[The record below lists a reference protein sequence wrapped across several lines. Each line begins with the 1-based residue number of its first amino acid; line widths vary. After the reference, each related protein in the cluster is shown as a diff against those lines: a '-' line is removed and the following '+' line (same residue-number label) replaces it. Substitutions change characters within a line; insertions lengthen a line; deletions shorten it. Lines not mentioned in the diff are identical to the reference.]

1 MKQKILAITLIF
13 FLGLPGIIHADEI
26 SDMKIRITEAITALV
41 QKYEARIQMLEAEK
55 DALKKELSAL
65 KWATPATT
73 GVTTPVVV
81 TTPTSVTLP
90 TGPKSD
96 IYTKIINQI
105 NTALPVIIS
114 EHNLSPDS
122 VVGLFEFIEPNA
134 FFISIDDGKNP
145 AGVTAFKTK
154 ISYTYDNNFVLK
166 KVGVF
171 DLDYAVQRYRTV
183 FGSNPYVQ
191 SIRTR
196 VQNPLYKGKLLEE
209 TPSTTST
216 TSPAA
221 PTASTN
227 TEATFAQI
235 KALYDKNK
243 LLDVVK
249 LSEGYMT
256 KNPNDVDMLK
266 LRYRSYYIIGKYD
279 ESLTEIKKIETIQW
293 TSFEKTIA
301 CDAAVIAKIS
311 KKTDVSAYYSG
322 ICKK

>member
-1 MKQKILAITLIF
+1 MI
-13 FLGLPGIIHADEI
+13 
-26 SDMKIRITEAITALV
+26 
-41 QKYEARIQMLEAEK
+41 
-55 DALKKELSAL
+55 
-65 KWATPATT
+65 
-73 GVTTPVVV
+73 V

-90 TGPKSD
+90 AGPKSD

-105 NTALPVIIS
+105 NSALPVIIS

-154 ISYTYDNNFVLK
+154 ISYTYDSNFVLK

-171 DLDYAVQRYRTV
+171 DLDYTVQRYRTV

-209 TPSTTST
+209 TSSTTPT
-216 TSPAA
+216 TSPTNT
-221 PTASTN
+221 PTASVN

-235 KALYDKNK
+235 KTLYDKNK

-249 LSEGYMT
+249 LSGGYMT

-279 ESLTEIKKIETIQW
+279 ESLTEIKRIETIQ
-293 TSFEKTIA
+293 
-301 CDAAVIAKIS
+301 
-311 KKTDVSAYYSG
+311 
-322 ICKK
+322 